1 MQSGPMVA
9 IVGVVAGGWGE
20 LNMVKTG
27 QVMARDP
34 NPAYSKPGPSLGT
47 FAFKLAGT
55 LSMAEIPWSAEEI
68 GLWFSL
74 RNWWIT

>member
-9 IVGVVAGGWGE
+9 IVGAVVGGE

-27 QVMARDP
+27 QVMPRDP
-34 NPAYSKPGPSLGT
+34 NPADSKPGPSLGT

-74 RNWWIT
+74 RSW